1 MIEISITIFI
11 LLFTLWQAGFF
22 AVSGASGATRGFGD
36 FRTNL
41 LALFNSRG
49 WSYWLKPINL
59 HDSVEA
65 ATGEGF
71 QYLGAGNLFLL
82 LCAIPVL
89 LQRKVTI
96 QVVLKKY
103 PFLLLALLA
112 MALISFS
119 NHIGIGPWNF
129 RLDLPDLILG
139 LFSFIRSS
147 ARLFW
152 PFY

>member
-1 MIEISITIFI
+1 
-11 LLFTLWQAGFF
+11 
-22 AVSGASGATRGFGD
+22 
-36 FRTNL
+36 
-41 LALFNSRG
+41 
-49 WSYWLKPINL
+49 
-59 HDSVEA
+59 
-65 ATGEGF
+65 
-71 QYLGAGNLFLL
+71 
-82 LCAIPVL
+82 
-89 LQRKVTI
+89 
-96 QVVLKKY
+96 VLKKY